1 MVGVIGSVG
10 LFDELVEK
18 WSSYTERFGHFVEA
32 NEIVEEKVVPTFL
45 SVIGPKTFNLLR
57 NLLQPDKPGSKTYRE
72 IVETLNGHFSPKP
85 LVIAERFRFQRRNQE
100 EGESVT
106 MFVAALR
113 KLAEHYGSSQLQV
126 ILDKNEE
133 VFREE
138 LGSMKDITVKLHI
151 KPGSKPVFMKART
164 VPYAIRDKVEADLD
178 ALVKSGVLE
187 PVTTS
192 EWATPIVP
200 VPKKN
205 GGIRTC
211 GDFKVT
217 LNPVLC
223 VEQYPLPLIDDLF
236 AGLSGGQK
244 FSKID
249 LNQAYL
255 QMHVDEESR
264 EWLTINTHKGLFR
277 YCRLPFGITSA
288 PALFQRAM
296 DQILSGLPGVQCYL
310 DDILCTGANDEEHL
324 RNLDAVLKRLRQY
337 GLRVR
342 KEKCEFL
349 RPSVEYLG
357 HVIDHEGLHKAP
369 SKTKAIVDAPA
380 PENVSQLRSFL
391 GLLNYYGRFIP
402 NLASLLKP
410 LHELLCKDV
419 KWKWTNECN
428 KAFRNAK
435 NALISSDVLTHF
447 NPSYPIQLAC
457 DASPYGVGAVISHVF
472 PNGDERPIAFAS
484 RTLNKAES
492 NYAQLEREAL
502 SIIFGVRK
510 FHQYLYG
517 RKFTLLT
524 DHRPLTTILGPHAG
538 IPSLAAARLQRWAL
552 LLSAHSYDIKYRKSD
567 LHCNADGLSRLPLPV
582 TKHEPTSV
590 DIFYFRNVEH
600 APISALQVK
609 RATRNDPDLSV
620 VMEMVIKGQ
629 TKCENTALKP
639 FLDRRWELAVQSG
652 CLLWGR
658 RVIVPQSL
666 CAKMLAQL
674 HAGHNG
680 IVKMKEMARSYFW
693 WPGLDK
699 QIEET
704 VKSCSSCQKIR
715 NNPPAAPL
723 HPWDFPQD
731 PWHRIHIDFAGP
743 FENRMFLVAID
754 AHSKWPEVAIM
765 KSTTSEKAIEKLG
778 EMCSRFGAP
787 ELVSDN
793 GPQFVSKEMVEFLQ
807 ANGVQHIKSAPY
819 HSATNGLAERFVQ
832 TLKHAL
838 KASQGQSTLHQ
849 RLHEF
854 LLKYRTSVHATTKV
868 SPASLM
874 FSREIRTGMDL
885 LKSPTLSEIVQMDQR
900 KQVKYRDLHSKNRV
914 FAPGDSVMARSYQ
927 TIPNNSNTRKKE
939 HEKLENYKWLKEELE
954 RAWKVNAAVVPVV
967 IGTQGTVSA
976 TLEKWLQQIPG
987 VTSDI
992 PVQRSAVLGTA
1003 KVLRRTLRSQASGR
1017 GPKLEMNSH
1026 PREGRVL
1033 YTEKRLNK
1041 ASCGKEK
1048 RGLKKMM

>member
-1 MVGVIGSVG
+1 MAGVIGSVG
-10 LFDELVEK
+10 LFDELVEQ
-18 WSSYTERFGHFVEA
+18 WSSYTERFGYFVVA
-32 NEIVEEKVVPTFL
+32 NDIAEEKVVPTFL

-85 LVIAERFRFQRRNQE
+85 LVIAERFRFHRRSQE

-113 KLAEHYGSSQLQV
+113 KLAEHCEFGDVLEDTLRDRLVCGLCVFKAYTGHKGHMKGMTDITVQCKDQTAKLPVYVTKGNFASIMGRLWINALRVNLLEVRQLSDASSQLQV

-133 VFREE
+133 VFHEE

-200 VPKKN
+200 VPKNN

-255 QMHVDEESR
+255 QRHVDEESR

-310 DDILCTGANDEEHL
+310 DDILYTGANDEEHL

-357 HVIDHEGLHKAP
+357 HVIDHAGLHKAP
-369 SKTKAIVDAPA
+369 LKTKAIVDAPA

-435 NALISSDVLTHF
+435 NALISSEVLTHF
-447 NPSYPIQLAC
+447 NPSY
-457 DASPYGVGAVISHVF
+457 
-472 PNGDERPIAFAS
+472 
-484 RTLNKAES
+484 
-492 NYAQLEREAL
+492 
-502 SIIFGVRK
+502 
-510 FHQYLYG
+510 
-517 RKFTLLT
+517 
-524 DHRPLTTILGPHAG
+524 
-538 IPSLAAARLQRWAL
+538 
-552 LLSAHSYDIKYRKSD
+552 
-567 LHCNADGLSRLPLPV
+567 
-582 TKHEPTSV
+582 
-590 DIFYFRNVEH
+590 
-600 APISALQVK
+600 
-609 RATRNDPDLSV
+609 
-620 VMEMVIKGQ
+620 
-629 TKCENTALKP
+629 
-639 FLDRRWELAVQSG
+639 QS
-652 CLLWGR
+652 
-658 RVIVPQSL
+658 
-666 CAKMLAQL
+666 
-674 HAGHNG
+674 
-680 IVKMKEMARSYFW
+680 
-693 WPGLDK
+693 
-699 QIEET
+699 
-704 VKSCSSCQKIR
+704 
-715 NNPPAAPL
+715 
-723 HPWDFPQD
+723 
-731 PWHRIHIDFAGP
+731 
-743 FENRMFLVAID
+743 
-754 AHSKWPEVAIM
+754 
-765 KSTTSEKAIEKLG
+765 
-778 EMCSRFGAP
+778 
-787 ELVSDN
+787 
-793 GPQFVSKEMVEFLQ
+793 
-807 ANGVQHIKSAPY
+807 
-819 HSATNGLAERFVQ
+819 
-832 TLKHAL
+832 
-838 KASQGQSTLHQ
+838 
-849 RLHEF
+849 
-854 LLKYRTSVHATTKV
+854 
-868 SPASLM
+868 
-874 FSREIRTGMDL
+874 
-885 LKSPTLSEIVQMDQR
+885 
-900 KQVKYRDLHSKNRV
+900 
-914 FAPGDSVMARSYQ
+914 
-927 TIPNNSNTRKKE
+927 
-939 HEKLENYKWLKEELE
+939 
-954 RAWKVNAAVVPVV
+954 
-967 IGTQGTVSA
+967 
-976 TLEKWLQQIPG
+976 
-987 VTSDI
+987 
-992 PVQRSAVLGTA
+992 
-1003 KVLRRTLRSQASGR
+1003 
-1017 GPKLEMNSH
+1017 
-1026 PREGRVL
+1026 
-1033 YTEKRLNK
+1033 
-1041 ASCGKEK
+1041 
-1048 RGLKKMM
+1048 